1 MVQKQMDVRMIFGI
15 LLAHVL
21 LFITFQEKSVFWYIF
36 TASMLFLI
44 TYSIIQEEI
53 DDQQPF
59 RIYITYGVISGI
71 SLFGLFYLG
80 NFLLHMIDF
89 PLKGSVAKLYK
100 QMSPTQIWQYIVLFL
115 IIIPGEEIFWR
126 GFILKRLLVR
136 IKILPSILLS
146 TLLYTSVNIY
156 SGSSHLILASIVAGL
171 VWSSLYVWK
180 KSIPLLIVSHLVFD
194 LFLLVLFPLS

>member
-1 MVQKQMDVRMIFGI
+1 MLQKQLDVRMIFGI

-44 TYSIIQEEI
+44 TYSILQEEM

-59 RIYITYGVISGI
+59 RIYISYGVISGV

-80 NFLLHMIDF
+80 NILIHMIDL

-100 QMSPTQIWQYIVLFL
+100 QMAPTQVWQYIVLFL

-126 GFILKRLLVR
+126 GFILKRLLGW
-136 IKILPSILLS
+136 INILPSILIS

-171 VWSSLYVWK
+171 VWSCLYVWK

-194 LFLLVLFPLS
+194 LFLLVLFPLR

>member
-1 MVQKQMDVRMIFGI
+1 MLQKKMDARIIFGI

-21 LFITFQEKSVFWYIF
+21 LFITFQEENVFWYLF

-44 TYSIIQEEI
+44 TYSILQEEM
-53 DDQQPF
+53 DDQQPIQ
-59 RIYITYGVISGI
+59 IYLMYGVLSGV

-80 NFLLHMIDF
+80 NILLHIIDL

-100 QMSPTQIWQYIVLFL
+100 QMSPIQIWQYTVLFF

-126 GFILKRLLVR
+126 GFILKRLIGRL
-136 IKILPSILLS
+136 KILPSILLS

-180 KSIPLLIVSHLVFD
+180 RSIPLLIVSHLVFD

>member
-1 MVQKQMDVRMIFGI
+1 MLQKQMDVRMIFGL

-44 TYSIIQEEI
+44 TYSILQEEME
-53 DDQQPF
+53 DQQPF
-59 RIYITYGVISGI
+59 RIYITYGVISGV

-80 NFLLHMIDF
+80 NILIHMIDL
-89 PLKGSVAKLYK
+89 PLNGSVAKLYK

-126 GFILKRLLVR
+126 GFILKRLLGR

-171 VWSSLYVWK
+171 VWSSLYIWK

>member
-1 MVQKQMDVRMIFGI
+1 MLQKQIDVRMIFGI

-21 LFITFQEKSVFWYIF
+21 LLITFQEKSVFWYIF

-44 TYSIIQEEI
+44 TYSILQEDM

-59 RIYITYGVISGI
+59 KIYIMYGVISGVT
-71 SLFGLFYLG
+71 LFGLFYLG
-80 NFLLHMIDF
+80 NILLHMMDL

-126 GFILKRLLVR
+126 GYILKRLLGR
-136 IKILPSILLS
+136 MKILPSILLS

-156 SGSSHLILASIVAGL
+156 SGSSHLILASIIAGL

-194 LFLLVLFPLS
+194 LFLLVLFPLR